1 MIRFALACTL
11 LGGNLLLANP
21 SAADHFGPLTTK
33 DQASAEIYD
42 RILTMVLLSKV
53 RYSLGD
59 GADEGKDYAY
69 RSWEEHKTLAV
80 CINWEQSSHEIIFE
94 KGAWTSYGY
103 HMKGESKR
111 NAIQNCKT
119 TREKKYGCTC
129 QAVDQNDENVL
140 EVPDEFLARYMGTQP
155 SAGPGK
161 FDGNWGGTMACS
173 TCPNCPGPLQKPV
186 TITVANSEFDFAPD
200 SSYMG
205 VGEIDLQ
212 GNVKIRWTP
221 NEAFMGTV
229 TAKDFWFE
237 GNTADDVIKLHG
249 VRGPRECT
257 VNLSR
262 VNP

>member
-11 LGGNLLLANP
+11 LSGSLLLASP
-21 SAADHFGPLTTK
+21 SPADHFGPVSTA
-33 DQASAEIYD
+33 DQARAEIYD
-42 RILTMVLLSKV
+42 RIMTMVLLGKV
-53 RYSLGD
+53 RYVLGTATD
-59 GADEGKDYAY
+59 RGKEFAY
-69 RSWEEHKTLAV
+69 RSYEKHKTLAV
-80 CINWEQSSHEIIFE
+80 CINWEPSSHERIVHNGSWASHQYNMTF
-94 KGAWTSYGY
+94 
-103 HMKGESKR
+103 ESKR
-111 NAIQNCKT
+111 KAILLCQQVY
-119 TREKKYGCTC
+119 EKKYGCTC
-129 QAVDQNDENVL
+129 QAIDQNDENIL
-140 EVPDEFLARYMGTQP
+140 EVPNEFLARYMGTQP

-205 VGEIDLQ
+205 IGEIDLQ
-212 GNVKIRWTP
+212 GNIKIRWTP